1 TQLTHST
8 MPTSELA
15 TTSTE
20 SIKAVCTPT
29 PQKNGDEKDNDCDG
43 FIDEEIMNGKDDDED
58 GEIDEDNSRTTD
70 S

>member
-8 MPTSELA
+8 MLTSELT

-29 PQKNGDEKDNDCDG
+29 PQKNLDEIDNDCDG
-43 FIDEEIMNGKDDDED
+43 FIDEETVNGK
-58 GEIDEDNSRTTD
+58 
-70 S
+70 